1 MFTSYLLIV
10 PAPEPMTPG
19 LLYFQPPLF
28 TSKIPYPGSRSFP
41 ATHFPTTLALLSLA
55 SSPCT
60 DNSSKS
66 NLHTEHQQISYC
78 FSYSSYCHAP
88 TTSLHNVLNN
98 ASTKRPTNPTSTH
111 TRTLD
116 SGLKPRSSTSGPQR
130 GIAAPMR
137 CLRPSLSVS
146 FDLSL
151 SPVASRQLTPNY
163 LCFPKRSPSQN
174 QRVIPTSV
182 SLYSSMHRH

>member
-1 MFTSYLLIV
+1 MQLISLSAV
-10 PAPEPMTPG
+10 RESRFCCGGQSGKGAKPSLVHPLNCPG
-19 LLYFQPPLF
+19 IHGK
-28 TSKIPYPGSRSFP
+28 SAHSFYRVI
-41 ATHFPTTLALLSLA
+41 
-55 SSPCT
+55 SSSVSVDGWMST
-60 DNSSKS
+60 D
-66 NLHTEHQQISYC
+66 
-78 FSYSSYCHAP
+78 
-88 TTSLHNVLNN
+88 NVLNN